1 MSKILHISR
10 FDPFLHKEW
19 YNIKAPTLFSNR
31 FVGKTLVTK
40 SQGKRILFI
49 VFFFFFFNI
58 IYLLEGIAS
67 DDLKGRVYE
76 VCLADLQNNE
86 DLSYRKIK
94 LICEEVQ
101 GSTCLLNYHGMN
113 LTTDKLRSLVK
124 KWQTL
129 IEAHVDVK
137 TTDNYYLRMFCIG
150 FTKKAKDQQ
159 KKTSYAQTSQ
169 VRAIRKIMMEQ
180 MAKEATIT
188 DFKELWNKLIT
199 GDICG
204 DITKLAQGIY
214 PLKDVYIRK
223 VKVLKKPKYDA
234 GRFFDLHGETTS
246 ILKGKKVSRPGYN
259 LFIFSDYLVIIIC
272 R

>member
-1 MSKILHISR
+1 MVVGKNKKLGKKGKGKKT

-19 YNIKAPTLFSNR
+19 YNIRAPTLFSNR

-40 SQGKRILFI
+40 SQGKR
-49 VFFFFFFNI
+49 
-58 IYLLEGIAS
+58 IAS

-246 ILKGKKVSRPGYN
+246 SIFKGKKVSRPGK
-259 LFIFSDYLVIIIC
+259 FVEPVPSDSI
-272 R
+272 